1 MPLTAN
7 QEAVYAALR
16 RAQSPLS
23 AYALLARLRE
33 QGFNAPTQVYRAL
46 DRLLEQGIV
55 HRLESMNAYVSC
67 RHSGS
72 CHHAARAFAICDNCS
87 HVDEFSDD
95 ELARC
100 LGRWTSGNGFS
111 LRHST
116 VELHGLCGSCASSG
130 AQDS

>member
-7 QEAVYAALR
+7 QKAVYTALR

-23 AYALLARLRE
+23 AYTLLARLRE

-67 RHSGS
+67 RHSDG
-72 CHHAARAFAICDNCS
+72 CHHAARAFAICDNCG

-95 ELARC
+95 ELAHC

-111 LRHST
+111 LSHTT
-116 VELHGLCGSCASSG
+116 VELHGLCGICASSR

>member
-67 RHSGS
+67 RHSDG
-72 CHHAARAFAICDNCS
+72 
-87 HVDEFSDD
+87 
-95 ELARC
+95 
-100 LGRWTSGNGFS
+100 
-111 LRHST
+111 
-116 VELHGLCGSCASSG
+116 
-130 AQDS
+130 